1 MNAPRPGFACSRFAN
16 PPLLTRRQALARG
29 GAGLIAGALV
39 ASGLSA
45 PAHAQTPEA
54 GATADDFTGLVDIGG
69 RELYVESAGSGSP
82 TVVLEA
88 GLLGRSDV
96 WSRDLQEPEG
106 ERQMVFP
113 AVAELTHV
121 FTYDRPGTI
130 GEVNPALE
138 PYGPLFYPSRS
149 DPVPMPRTFQD
160 MADDVDA
167 VLSLSGQTGP
177 YVLVGHSMGGLF
189 MKYYAMIRP
198 GDVAGLVLVDAT
210 TEDVW
215 DGFREKLS
223 PDDWAVFEQ
232 ATVEN
237 PELEAAYPDAE
248 FLLTAPLAD
257 DPNMAEVRRA
267 RRETPLKPMPMVVLT
282 HGIPFDAP
290 FPGWSVETMEQ
301 VMSDNQE
308 RVVQL
313 VPGAKHIVA
322 EESGHNIHQDQ
333 PELVIEAVRMV
344 VDAVRD
350 PSTWTS

>member
-1 MNAPRPGFACSRFAN
+1 MHRMSLSPPSAFRLSRRR
-16 PPLLTRRQALARG
+16 LLATSAVMGAVLAGGLPEITSAQTPVARQMPDEF
-29 GAGLIAGALV
+29 AGLI
-39 ASGLSA
+39 
-45 PAHAQTPEA
+45 
-54 GATADDFTGLVDIGG
+54 DIGG
-69 RELYVESAGSGSP
+69 RKLYVETAGSGSP

-149 DPVPMPRTFQD
+149 DSVPMPRTFQG
-160 MADDVDA
+160 MAGDVDA
-167 VLSLSGQTGP
+167 VLRLSGQVGP
-177 YVLVGHSMGGLF
+177 YILVGHSMGGLF
-189 MKYYAMIRP
+189 MRYYAMTRP
-198 GDVAGLVLVDAT
+198 DDVAGLVLVDAT

-215 DGFREKLS
+215 DRFREKMS
-223 PDDWAVFEQ
+223 PDDWAVFEE

-248 FLLTAPLAD
+248 SLLTAPLTD

-282 HGIPFDAP
+282 HGIPFEAP
-290 FPGWSVETMEQ
+290 FPTWSVEEMEQ
-301 VMSDNQE
+301 VMLDNQMK
-308 RVVQL
+308 VVRS

-322 EESGHNIHQDQ
+322 GESGHNIHQDQ
-333 PELVIEAVRMV
+333 PELVVAAIRMV

-350 PSTWTS
+350 PSTWKD

>member
-1 MNAPRPGFACSRFAN
+1 MNAHRRRPGSNSSTDSRF
-16 PPLLTRRQALARG
+16 TRRQALARA
-29 GAGLIAGALV
+29 GAGLATGALAATRLSTP
-39 ASGLSA
+39 AS
-45 PAHAQTPEA
+45 AQTPA
-54 GATADDFTGLVDIGG
+54 AITNDFTGLVDIGG
-69 RELYVESAGSGSP
+69 RNLYVETAGSGSP

-113 AVAELTHV
+113 AVAEFTHV

-149 DPVPMPRTFQD
+149 DPVPMPRRFQD
-160 MADDVDA
+160 MADDLDA
-167 VLSLSGQTGP
+167 VLERTGQAGP
-177 YVLVGHSMGGLF
+177 FVLVGHSIGGLF
-189 MKYYAMIRP
+189 VRYYAMTHP
-198 GDVAGLVLVDAT
+198 DNVAGLVLVDAT

-215 DGFREKLS
+215 NGFREKLS
-223 PDDWAVFEQ
+223 VDDWAVFEQ

-237 PELEAAYPDAE
+237 PELEAAYPDHE
-248 FLLTAPLAD
+248 FMLTAPLVD

-267 RRETPLKPMPMVVLT
+267 RQETPLKPMPMVVLS

-290 FPGWSVETMEQ
+290 FPGWPVEVMEQ
-301 VMSDNQE
+301 VMSDNQQ

-333 PELVIEAVRMV
+333 PELVTEAIRMV

-350 PSTWTS
+350 PATWAP

>member
-1 MNAPRPGFACSRFAN
+1 MIRRRRGPDSTRSTDSRI
-16 PPLLTRRQALARG
+16 TRRQALARG
-29 GAGLIAGALV
+29 GAALAAGALV
-39 ASGLSA
+39 ASGMPLA
-45 PAHAQTPEA
+45 GRAQTPA
-54 GATADDFTGLVDIGG
+54 PGPIADDFAGPVDIGG
-69 RELYVESAGSGSP
+69 RNLYVETAGSGSP

-96 WSRDLQEPEG
+96 WSRDLQQPEG

-113 AVAELTHV
+113 AVAMLTHV

-130 GEVNPALE
+130 GEVNPDLE

-167 VLSLSGQTGP
+167 VLRVTGQAGP

-189 MKYYAMIRP
+189 MKYYAMTRP
-198 GDVAGLVLVDAT
+198 DAVAGLVLVDAT

-215 DGFREKLS
+215 DSFRARMS
-223 PDDWAVFEQ
+223 PEDWAVFEQ
-232 ATVEN
+232 STVDN
-237 PELEAAYPDAE
+237 PELKAAYPDAE

-267 RRETPLKPMPMVVLT
+267 RQETPLKQMPMVVLT
-282 HGIPFDAP
+282 HGIPFAAP
-290 FPGWSVETMEQ
+290 FPTWNVAEMER
-301 VMSDNQE
+301 VMSNNQE

-313 VPGAKHIVA
+313 VPGAKLIVA

-333 PELVIEAVRMV
+333 PELVIEAIRMV

-350 PSTWTS
+350 PSTWTR